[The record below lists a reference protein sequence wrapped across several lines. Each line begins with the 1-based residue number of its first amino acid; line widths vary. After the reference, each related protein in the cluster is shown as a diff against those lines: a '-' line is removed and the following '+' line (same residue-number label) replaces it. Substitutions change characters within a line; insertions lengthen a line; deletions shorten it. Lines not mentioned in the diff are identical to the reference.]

1 MRPTRAVKKMKTM
14 DRILLIL
21 GLFFLAF
28 VVAVLWIFA
37 KTGLEPVVLVGA
49 VAAAVIGEIIA
60 LLRIKIGKQ
69 CREGQNND
77 CEKILSD

>member
-1 MRPTRAVKKMKTM
+1 MKTM

-69 CREGQNND
+69 KQEEKQND
-77 CEKILSD
+77 CD

>member
-1 MRPTRAVKKMKTM
+1 MKTM
-14 DRILLIL
+14 DKILLIL

-69 CREGQNND
+69 KQEVQKD
-77 CEKILSD
+77 VCE

>member
-1 MRPTRAVKKMKTM
+1 M
-14 DRILLIL
+14 
-21 GLFFLAF
+21 AF

-69 CREGQNND
+69 KQEVQNNG
-77 CEKILSD
+77 CE